1 MKKKI
6 FSLIAVAAALVL
18 AGCGEAQSD
27 ASSAAAAPTSSKK
40 GNTSS
45 KVPSSKH
52 EHTFNEAVWEHDE
65 NQHWHPATC
74 EHTTAKGSAA
84 AHDLEDYA
92 GDATHVP
99 VAATCETAGKAFK
112 KCKVCGYIKEIV
124 IPALG
129 HSFEPVANTT
139 VTAEGMTEW
148 YQVKCARNDAT
159 GIGFSALNYVDSG
172 STSSDAFANKDKS
185 GATLKMNKN
194 GNYVDYKI
202 TLTEAMPNVRI
213 WMHGWVDYW
222 KDGSNNNDQRGFF
235 IGQNGADA
243 DETASPNF
251 TFNVNDA
258 DVTIDNRKT
267 YEGMGMVEGTDGNS
281 AFAFVPV
288 GNTALKAGE
297 NTIRYARTGSY
308 NLNIDAI
315 YFINVAA
322 QA

>member
-27 ASSAAAAPTSSKK
+27 ASSAGATPTSSKK
-40 GNTSS
+40 ATSS
-45 KVPSSKH
+45 KIPSSKH
-52 EHTFNEAVWEHDE
+52 EHTFNEAIWEHNE
-65 NQHWHPATC
+65 EQHWHPATC
-74 EHTTAKGSAA
+74 EHGTAKGSVAD
-84 AHDLEDYA
+84 HDFEDFT
-92 GDATHVP
+92 DATHVP
-99 VAATCETAGKAFK
+99 VAAGCETPGKAYK
-112 KCKVCGYIKEIV
+112 KCKVCGYIKEV
-124 IPALG
+124 TIPALG
-129 HSFEPVANTT
+129 HNFEQVANTT

-148 YQVKCARNDAT
+148 YQVKCSRNDAT
-159 GIGFSALNYVDSG
+159 GIGFSALKYVASG
-172 STSSDAFANKDKS
+172 TTSSNAFANKDDS

-202 TLTEAMPNVRI
+202 TLTNAMPNVRI

-235 IGQNGADA
+235 IGQSGAEA
-243 DETASPNF
+243 SETDSPNF
-251 TFNVNDA
+251 TFTVNDEN
-258 DVTIDNRKT
+258 VTIDNRKT
-267 YEGMGMVEGTDGNS
+267 YEGMGMVAGENGNS

-315 YFINVAA
+315 YFINAA
-322 QA
+322 A

>member
-18 AGCGEAQSD
+18 AGCGGAQSD
-27 ASSAAAAPTSSKK
+27 ASSAGAAPTSSKK
-40 GNTSS
+40 GTTSS
-45 KVPSSKH
+45 KIPSSKH
-52 EHTFNEAVWEHDE
+52 EHTFNEAIWDHNEE
-65 NQHWHPATC
+65 QHWHPATC

-84 AHDLEDYA
+84 AHDFEDFT
-92 GDATHVP
+92 DATHTP
-99 VAATCETAGKAFK
+99 VAAGCETPGKSYK
-112 KCKVCGYIKEIV
+112 KCKVCGYIKEV
-124 IPALG
+124 ITPALG
-129 HSFEPVANTT
+129 HNFEQVANTT

-148 YQVKCARNDAT
+148 YQVKCSRNDAT
-159 GIGFSALNYVDSG
+159 GIGFSALKYVATSDSFG
-172 STSSDAFANKDKS
+172 NKDKT
-185 GATLKMNKN
+185 GATLKMSTN

-202 TLTEAMPNVRI
+202 TLTNAMPNVRI

-235 IGQNGADA
+235 IGQSGSEAS
-243 DETASPNF
+243 ETDNPNF
-251 TFNVNDA
+251 TFTVNDA
-258 DVTIDNRKT
+258 NVTIDNRKT
-267 YEGMGMVEGTDGNS
+267 YEGMGMVAGENGNS

-315 YFINVAA
+315 YFINIAA
-322 QA
+322 

>member
-27 ASSAAAAPTSSKK
+27 ASSAGATPTSSKK
-40 GNTSS
+40 ATSS
-45 KVPSSKH
+45 KIPSSKH
-52 EHTFNEAVWEHDE
+52 EHTFNEAIWEHNE
-65 NQHWHPATC
+65 EQHWHPATC
-74 EHTTAKGSAA
+74 EHGTAKGSVAD
-84 AHDLEDYA
+84 HDFEDFT
-92 GDATHVP
+92 DATHVP
-99 VAATCETAGKAFK
+99 VAAGCETPGKAFK
-112 KCKVCGYIKEIV
+112 KCKVCGYIKEV
-124 IPALG
+124 TIPALG
-129 HSFEPVANTT
+129 HNFEQVANTT

-148 YQVKCARNDAT
+148 YQVKCSRNDAT
-159 GIGFSALNYVDSG
+159 GIGFSALKYVASG
-172 STSSDAFANKDKS
+172 TTSSNAFANKDDS

-202 TLTEAMPNVRI
+202 TLTNAMPNVRI

-235 IGQNGADA
+235 IGQSGAEA
-243 DETASPNF
+243 SETDSPNF
-251 TFNVNDA
+251 TFTVNDEN
-258 DVTIDNRKT
+258 VTIDNRKT
-267 YEGMGMVEGTDGNS
+267 YEGMGMVAGENGNS

-315 YFINVAA
+315 YFINAA
-322 QA
+322 A

>member
-27 ASSAAAAPTSSKK
+27 ASSAGATPTSSKK
-40 GNTSS
+40 GTSS
-45 KVPSSKH
+45 KIPSSKH
-52 EHTFNEAVWEHDE
+52 EHTFNEAVWDHNEE
-65 NQHWHPATC
+65 QHWHPATC

-84 AHDLEDYA
+84 AHDFEDFT
-92 GDATHVP
+92 DATHVP
-99 VAATCETAGKAFK
+99 VAAGCETPGKAYK
-112 KCKVCGYIKEIV
+112 KCKVCGYIKEILT
-124 IPALG
+124 PALG
-129 HSFEPVANTT
+129 HSFEQVANTT

-148 YQVKCARNDAT
+148 YQVKCSRNDAT
-159 GIGFSALNYVDSG
+159 GIGFSALKYVASG

-202 TLTEAMPNVRI
+202 TLTAAMPNVRI

-222 KDGSNNNDQRGFF
+222 KDSSNHNDTRGFF
-235 IGQNGADA
+235 IGQDGSEAS
-243 DETASPNF
+243 ETDNPNF
-251 TFNVNDA
+251 TFTVNDEN
-258 DVTIDNRKT
+258 VTIDNRKT
-267 YEGMGMVEGTDGNS
+267 YEGMGMVAGENGNS

-297 NTIRYARTGSY
+297 NTIRYERTGSY

-315 YFINVAA
+315 YFINTAA
-322 QA
+322 

>member
-27 ASSAAAAPTSSKK
+27 ASSAGATPTSSKK
-40 GNTSS
+40 ATSS
-45 KVPSSKH
+45 KIPSSKH
-52 EHTFNEAVWEHDE
+52 EHTFNEAVWDHNET
-65 NQHWHPATC
+65 QHWHPATC
-74 EHTTAKGSAA
+74 EHTTAKGSVAD
-84 AHDLEDYA
+84 HDFEDFT
-92 GDATHVP
+92 DATHVP
-99 VAATCETAGKAFK
+99 VAAGCETPGKAYK
-112 KCKVCGYIKEIV
+112 KCKVCDYIKEV
-124 IPALG
+124 TIPALG
-129 HSFEPVANTT
+129 HNFEQVPNTT

-148 YQVKCARNDAT
+148 YQVKCSRNDAT
-159 GIGFSALNYVDSG
+159 GIGFSALKYVASG
-172 STSSDAFANKDKS
+172 TTSSNAFGNKDDS

-202 TLTEAMPNVRI
+202 TLTAAMPNVRI

-235 IGQNGADA
+235 IGQSGSEASEGD
-243 DETASPNF
+243 SPNF
-251 TFNVNDA
+251 TFTVNEA
-258 DVTIDNRKT
+258 NVTIDNRKT
-267 YEGMGMVEGTDGNS
+267 YEGMGMVAGENGNS

-297 NTIRYARTGSY
+297 NTIRYERTGSY

-315 YFINVAA
+315 YFINTAA
-322 QA
+322 

>member
-27 ASSAAAAPTSSKK
+27 ASSAGATPTSSKK
-40 GNTSS
+40 ATSS
-45 KVPSSKH
+45 KIPSSKH
-52 EHTFNEAVWEHDE
+52 EHTFNEAIWEHNE
-65 NQHWHPATC
+65 EQHWHPATC
-74 EHTTAKGSAA
+74 EHGTAKGSVAD
-84 AHDLEDYA
+84 HDFEDFT
-92 GDATHVP
+92 DATHVP
-99 VAATCETAGKAFK
+99 VAAGCETPGKAYK
-112 KCKVCGYIKEIV
+112 KCKVCGYIKEV
-124 IPALG
+124 TIPALG
-129 HSFEPVANTT
+129 HNFEQVANTT

-148 YQVKCARNDAT
+148 YQVKCSRNDAT
-159 GIGFSALNYVDSG
+159 GIGFSALKYVASG

-202 TLTEAMPNVRI
+202 TLTNAMPNVRI

-235 IGQNGADA
+235 IGQSGAEA
-243 DETASPNF
+243 SETDSPNF
-251 TFNVNDA
+251 TFTVNDEN
-258 DVTIDNRKT
+258 VTIDNRKT
-267 YEGMGMVEGTDGNS
+267 YEGMGMVAGENGNS

-315 YFINVAA
+315 YFINAA
-322 QA
+322 A